1 MKVAYSVEWDS
12 LENEDVLIGISSSLQ
27 ALGHFPFHGGEGTSR
42 EPMET
47 RHTTGPPKES
57 IEVGGSTVMPHEP
70 MEAGGSAFTL
80 QEPMGAGHSITVP
93 QEPSGVSPSA

>member
-27 ALGHFPFHGGEGTSR
+27 VLGHFPFHGGEGTSR

-47 RHTTGPPKES
+47 RHTARLPEES
-57 IEVGGSTVMPHEP
+57 TEVGGSTVMPQEP
-70 MEAGGSAFTL
+70 MEAGSSAFAP
-80 QEPMGAGHSITVP
+80 QEPRGARHSVTVP
-93 QEPSGVSPSA
+93 QEPSGVSPST